1 MTNAASRLEDAALRV
16 VSQQDV
22 SQQDVEQQ
30 DVSQQAVSQQAV
42 SRRAVLAL
50 PLLLASA
57 LGACSSN
64 KNDDVSGPGAQAGN
78 GGPDELFAETASF
91 ETVAGV
97 PQRVMVGLTT
107 RDGRVLHGG
116 TVRFTFAP
124 VTDDASAPTSP
135 FSSDAS
141 FLSVPRSTAPPPK
154 ATIGS
159 AGDGIG
165 IYEALDVTF
174 PTSGFWTVTVE
185 VALDPPQQIETAV
198 EVVAKAQVPAPGEDA
213 PKTENPTQASSEMP
227 IEAIDSRSG
236 PAGLDELADPLLH
249 RESVASV
256 LAEGR
261 PCVVIVSTPAFC
273 VSKFCGPLTDIVND
287 LADEARKAG
296 SDVGFVHLE
305 VWRSFEKAEVN
316 RFAAD
321 WILTRGAEG
330 REPWIFLI
338 DRTGKIAERW
348 DNLVAEGELRSAI
361 ASL

>member
-1 MTNAASRLEDAALRV
+1 MTTAASNDATPPRV
-16 VSQQDV
+16 VS
-22 SQQDVEQQ
+22 
-30 DVSQQAVSQQAV
+30 
-42 SRRAVLAL
+42 RRTALGL
-50 PLLLASA
+50 PLLVAGA
-57 LGACSSN
+57 LSSCSSTA
-64 KNDDVSGPGAQAGN
+64 KDAGSGSGAQAGN

-97 PQRVMVGLTT
+97 AQRVMVGLTT

-116 TVRFTFAP
+116 TVRFTFRP
-124 VTDDASAPTSP
+124 VIDPPYPYPALE
-135 FSSDAS
+135 FLEAS
-141 FLSVPRSTAPPPK
+141 FLPVPRSTTPPP
-154 ATIGS
+154 AAAIGG

-165 IYEALDVTF
+165 VYQALDVTF
-174 PTSGFWTVTVE
+174 PAPGFWTITID
-185 VALDPPQQIETAV
+185 VALDPPQEIETAV
-198 EVVAKAQVPAPGEDA
+198 EVMAAPQVPAPGEDA
-213 PKTENPTQASSEMP
+213 PKTDNPTQASSEMP
-227 IEAIDSRSG
+227 VEAIDSRSG

-249 RESVASV
+249 RESIATV

-287 LADEARKAG
+287 LAAEAQKAG

-305 VWRSFEKAEVN
+305 VWRSFEKNEVN

-321 WILTRGAEG
+321 WILRRGAEG

-338 DRTGKIAERW
+338 DRAGKIAARW